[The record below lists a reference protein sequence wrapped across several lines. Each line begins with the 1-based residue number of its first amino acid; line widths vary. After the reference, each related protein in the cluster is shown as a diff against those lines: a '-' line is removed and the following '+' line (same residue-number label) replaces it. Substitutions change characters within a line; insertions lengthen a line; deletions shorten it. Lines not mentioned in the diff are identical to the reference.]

1 MCVKIADGRLL
12 WPKEDSSKYNLE
24 VSLYA
29 CYLLSYSHDLDACV
43 LVPQFMTISIVKFLN
58 AWCDD
63 SALCF

>member
-1 MCVKIADGRLL
+1 MYVKIVDGPLL
-12 WPKEDSSKYNLE
+12 WQKEVSSKCNLE

-43 LVPQFMTISIVKFLN
+43 LVPQFMTISIVKFLK

-63 SALCF
+63 SVLCF